1 MSRGSFGKW
10 GPVWGVI
17 RSCVCQGLRM
27 SGVLPPRDHDE
38 WIVSLGSY
46 VEDIDFQR
54 RGRVTALFETFDT
67 TGMNIDWLAY
77 QSRHV
82 NEAQFKAPGPR
93 CLSTGADRRPYR
105 CLS

>member
-1 MSRGSFGKW
+1 
-10 GPVWGVI
+10 
-17 RSCVCQGLRM
+17 M

-82 NEAQFKAPGPR
+82 NEAQFKAPWAEMLVHRGGSATVPVSFLR
-93 CLSTGADRRPYR
+93 VIQPFPLIHEYAAFYFGLNR
-105 CLS
+105 